1 MVNKVDRE
9 FADPAGVHDKVLELF
24 LDLDAS
30 EDQFESPFLYG
41 SAKEGYFVRQ
51 VEDDRDGVIP
61 LLEAIVV
68 NIAPPRVD
76 EGAAFRMLASNI
88 DWDDYVGRVA
98 IGKVLSGQVSKGDR
112 IWRIAR
118 NG

>member
-30 EDQFESPFLYG
+30 EEQFESPFLYG

-51 VEDDRDGVIP
+51 LDDNRDGVMP
-61 LLEAIVV
+61 LLEAILEK
-68 NIAPPRVD
+68 IAPPRVD
-76 EGAAFRMLASNI
+76 EGVPFRMLASNI

-98 IGKVLSGQVSKGDR
+98 IGKVLSGQVAIR
-112 IWRIAR
+112 
-118 NG
+118 